1 MMLALKFFLGRVMA
15 GALDILR
22 LALEHWRIVL
32 PIVLIALLWMRIESL
47 ETDLADA
54 HKLHYDYMAQVSKE
68 TAERQATLKEQA
80 RQSEIFM
87 DDTGKA
93 HAVTILNLQD
103 YYNAKI
109 KADSASHVR
118 NAVDLRSQLRI
129 ALDAQAYAAR
139 RPADTAGSIERPAG
153 SGGDGNPAGTGER
166 YQALQSQY
174 AILEL
179 GCAVTTEDYNTLAS
193 RARRLCQTYPCKG
206 LIDGPRQ

>member
-1 MMLALKFFLGRVMA
+1 MTLILSLLGGLFSKAMN
-15 GALDILR
+15 LLR

-32 PIVLIALLWMRIESL
+32 PVVLIALLWMRMGSL
-47 ETDLADA
+47 ETDLAAA
-54 HKLHYDYMAQVSKE
+54 HKLHYDYMAQVSID
-68 TAERQATLKEQA
+68 TAKRQATLVEQA

-93 HAVTILNLQD
+93 HAVTILNLLD

-109 KADSASHVR
+109 KTDSASHVR
-118 NAVDLRSQLRI
+118 NAADLRSQLRI

-153 SGGDGNPAGTGER
+153 SGGDGNSACSGER

-174 AILEL
+174 EILEL

-193 RARRLCQTYPCKG
+193 RARRLCKTYPCKG
-206 LIDGPRQ
+206 LIDGTRQ